1 MIYVTGDIHGEP
13 SRLYVDNFPE
23 QREMTR
29 DDYVII
35 AGDFGLV
42 WCDSSCEKWWLDWL
56 DRKPFTTLFIDG
68 NHENFDMLN
77 KFPVVDFCGGKAHKI
92 RENIY
97 HLMRGYVFEIDGKKI
112 FAFGGGQSHDIQDGI
127 LDPDDFPDDK
137 SFRREYKRLRNRRAM
152 FRIKGVS
159 WWKEEMPS
167 QEEMDMGIESLDN
180 ASNEVDFVITHCAPQ
195 EIASLMGFTE
205 RDVLTMYF
213 NGLLR
218 NGLRFNR
225 WLFGHYHLDKQVMG
239 KFICLYWQIVR
250 IA

>member
-13 SRLYVDNFPE
+13 SRLNVDNFPE
-23 QREMTR
+23 QREMTH

-42 WCDSSCEKWWLDWL
+42 WCDSSSEKWWLDWL

-137 SFRREYKRLRNRRAM
+137 SFRREYKQLRNRRAM

-167 QEEMDMGIESLDN
+167 ESEMAEGIENLSKAGN
-180 ASNEVDFVITHCAPQ
+180 KVD
-195 EIASLMGFTE
+195 
-205 RDVLTMYF
+205 
-213 NGLLR
+213 
-218 NGLRFNR
+218 
-225 WLFGHYHLDKQVMG
+225 
-239 KFICLYWQIVR
+239 
-250 IA
+250 

>member
-1 MIYVTGDIHGEP
+1 MIYITGDIHGDP
-13 SRLYVDNFPE
+13 SRFSSDSFPE
-23 QREMTR
+23 QKEMNR
-29 DDYVII
+29 NDYVII

-42 WCDSSCEKWWLDWL
+42 WCDSLSEKWWLDWL

-137 SFRREYKRLRNRRAM
+137 SFKREYKRLRNRRAM

-159 WWKEEMPS
+159 WWEEELPS
-167 QEEMDMGIESLDN
+167 QDEINKGIKSLDEVG
-180 ASNEVDFVITHCAPQ
+180 NEVDFVILHCAPQ

-205 RDVLTMYF
+205 PDILTMFF

-218 NGLRFNR
+218 NGLKFDR
-225 WLFGHYHLDKQVMG
+225 WFCGHYHLDKQVIG
-239 KFICLYWQIVR
+239 KFICLYWQIIR
-250 IA
+250 IH

>member
-13 SRLYVDNFPE
+13 SKLNVDDFPE

-42 WCDSSCEKWWLDWL
+42 WCDSSSEKWWLDWL
-56 DRKPFTTLFIDG
+56 DGKPFTTLFVDG

-127 LDPDDFPDDK
+127 LDPGDFPDDK
-137 SFRREYKRLRNRRAM
+137 SFRREYKQLRNKRAM

-159 WWKEEMPS
+159 WWKEELPS
-167 QEEMDMGIESLDN
+167 QEEMDRGIESLDN